1 MARFTTW
8 LGSLVPFG
16 SIAQA
21 RHQLRFTLCLH
32 FMLRFTTQHVS
43 YGRRQPV
50 DKQERFDTFL
60 LSK

>member
-1 MARFTTW
+1 
-8 LGSLVPFG
+8 
-16 SIAQA
+16 
-21 RHQLRFTLCLH
+21 LRFTLCLH